1 MTQLFLMC
9 TFALCCLLCVRHT
22 IAEIVNYSRI
32 TALERSV
39 KIFLDVRVCV
49 WGGGGEEGVVNLF
62 YVATTLALSSAVV
75 YTRPHAVHMKGS
87 QLISATSPRT

>member
-1 MTQLFLMC
+1 MYSSSIRLTFPMTQLFLMC

-49 WGGGGEEGVVNLF
+49 SGGGGWGGEEGE
-62 YVATTLALSSAVV
+62 
-75 YTRPHAVHMKGS
+75 
-87 QLISATSPRT
+87 